1 MNVSDL
7 ALNTSIFIT
16 SVVIVAISSF
26 SSDTKKNET
35 LDVPLKSEEVKII
48 SPPPKEQIELYNL
61 KLKCIKLEAN
71 SDEILNTIKKD
82 LK

>member
-1 MNVSDL
+1 MIISDL

-26 SSDTKKNET
+26 TSDTKKKENITHEIH
-35 LDVPLKSEEVKII
+35 LKSEEIK
-48 SPPPKEQIELYNL
+48 PPPKEQIELYNL
-61 KLKCIKLEAN
+61 KLKCIKLEAT
-71 SDEILNTIKKD
+71 SDEILDTIKKD

>member
-1 MNVSDL
+1 MIISDL

-26 SSDTKKNET
+26 TSDTKKNITTEIH
-35 LDVPLKSEEVKII
+35 LKSEEVKII

-61 KLKCIKLEAN
+61 KLKCIKLEKS
-71 SDEILNTIKKD
+71 SDELLNTIKKD

>member
-1 MNVSDL
+1 MIISDL

-16 SVVIVAISSF
+16 SVIIVAISSLN
-26 SSDTKKNET
+26 SDTKKNET

-61 KLKCIKLEAN
+61 KLKCIKLEKS
-71 SDEILNTIKKD
+71 SDELLNTIKKD